1 MNRRKPDLD
10 NNENRKDLLPG
21 EQERQI
27 QLVVNRAGESDA
39 SIDLGNVFHN
49 MKVKKRLF
57 AWVLVLCLTV
67 GVCAPLLLYQFTKA
81 PLTVSSVVTLRYEA
95 PVKVLKEKTDG
106 SEKKEWVIPDNP
118 DYAPVSD
125 LSAPDGSAL
134 DVNQITSSYV
144 LQTALNGM
152 ELSKPVTAAGLR
164 ANISIQTIM
173 TEESSRT
180 KETLAGLAEAKN
192 VEAYTRLQN
201 AEIQYQN
208 RFVVSLKNGFSN
220 GDEDSRN
227 KLELTDAE
235 LKALLNRILSV
246 YNDYLV
252 QTYADVKLP
261 SDSFSMIN
269 IQELDVS
276 DSVDQLRTGI
286 QTLYDYCNAKTDT
299 VKAYRSW
306 QTGRSLSDWMET
318 LQTFKSVYVE
328 TLFAKANGNAIT
340 KNKTALL
347 NSWRYQLRTAQ
358 TELDKVNESIAET
371 KKTLASYKNDE
382 VIISM
387 QDSDTARSTKA
398 ATKYY
403 NELILQQ
410 TENYKKA
417 AELKAT
423 VADYTDRIARLDKA
437 KETAVSEEIEAELAQ
452 AATLAQEIYKGIWA
466 HMEEVFSSPMYTTLE
481 DHSAPQGK
489 LPNFLTASM
498 KKMIIG
504 GIAGVVISCGLWFMA
519 SLLPEFSK
527 GRKAEEKEKR
537 SLDCARDDNDGKEAA
552 AK

>member
-1 MNRRKPDLD
+1 MD
-10 NNENRKDLLPG
+10 NNENRKDLLSG
-21 EQERQI
+21 DQERQI
-27 QLVVNRAGESDA
+27 QLVVNRTGDSDTT
-39 SIDLGNVFHN
+39 IDLGNVFHN

-95 PVKVLKEKTDG
+95 PVKVLREKTDG

-125 LSAPDGSAL
+125 LSAPDGSTL

-144 LQTALNGM
+144 LQTALNGI
-152 ELSKPVTAAGLR
+152 ELSQPVTVAGLR
-164 ANISIQTIM
+164 ANINIQTIL

-180 KETLAGLAEAKN
+180 KEALTGLAEAKN
-192 VEAYTRLQN
+192 VDAYTRLQG

-208 RFVVSLKNGFSN
+208 RFVVSLMNGFSN
-220 GDEDSRN
+220 GNEASRN

-235 LKALLNRILSV
+235 LKALLDRILFV
-246 YNDYLV
+246 YNNYLV
-252 QTYADVKLP
+252 QTYVDAKLP
-261 SDSFSMIN
+261 SDSFSMID

-276 DSVDQLRTGI
+276 DGVDRLRTGV
-286 QTLYDYCNAKTDT
+286 QMLYDYCNEKTDA

-306 QTGRSLSDWMET
+306 QTGRSLTDWMET
-318 LQTFKSVYVE
+318 LQTFKSVYVN
-328 TLFAKANGNAIT
+328 TLFAQVNGNAIT

-347 NSWRYQLRTAQ
+347 NSWRYQLKTAQ
-358 TELDKVNESIAET
+358 NELDKVNESIAET

-417 AELKAT
+417 AELKTT
-423 VADYTDRIARLDKA
+423 VADYTDRITRLDEA
-437 KETAVSEEIEAELAQ
+437 KETTVSEETEAELAQ
-452 AATLAQEIYKGIWA
+452 AVSLAQEIYKGIRA

-489 LPNFLTASM
+489 TPSFLTASM

-504 GIAGVVISCGLWFMA
+504 GVLGVVIACGLWFMA
-519 SLLPEFSK
+519 GLLPEFSK
-527 GRKAEEKEKR
+527 SRKEHE
-537 SLDCARDDNDGKEAA
+537 NGKEAD